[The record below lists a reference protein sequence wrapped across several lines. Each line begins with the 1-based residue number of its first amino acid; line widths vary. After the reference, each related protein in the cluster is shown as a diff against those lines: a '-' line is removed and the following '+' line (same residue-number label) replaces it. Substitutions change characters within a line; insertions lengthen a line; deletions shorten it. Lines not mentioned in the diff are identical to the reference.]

1 MRVIRDH
8 DIPSSLQ
15 RVAVIVLGTI
25 SSGCAGPALI
35 STAPSPLAPGEARL
49 WFYRTTDFSVSRNVA
64 NIELNGTRILSLPPY
79 GPGTYVDVQ
88 PGTYQITVENFGV
101 ESNQSKT
108 VTVAPAQE
116 IFAKIEVSETYLSG
130 GGGQGVHRDA
140 FAVLLIP
147 PDKARTE
154 VANP

>member
-1 MRVIRDH
+1 MRVMGDRDIR
-8 DIPSSLQ
+8 SSLQ
-15 RVAVIVLGTI
+15 RAAVIVLGAI
-25 SSGCAGPALI
+25 SSGCTAPALI

-64 NIELNGTRILSLPPY
+64 NIELNGARILSLPPY

-88 PGTYQITVENFGV
+88 PGTYRIAVENFGV

-108 VTVAPAQE
+108 VTLAPAQE
-116 IFAKIEVSETYLSG
+116 IFAKIEISEAALSG

-140 FAVLLIP
+140 FAVFLIP
-147 PDKARTE
+147 PDRARTE
-154 VANP
+154 MAGP